1 MIGSTALFPISK
13 MEESE
18 EVMMRI
24 LLTHQVRK
32 AVVVYGISIASQPR
46 DLAGFCLH
54 TGELIYCFKASMSL
68 HKYYRCLHKMMESTP
83 PPLSMKPLEE
93 G

>member
-1 MIGSTALFPISK
+1 MNGTKRSQAKKNGLWKKHFRVLMIGSTALFPISK

-54 TGELIYCFKASMSL
+54 TGELIYCFKASS
-68 HKYYRCLHKMMESTP
+68 CLP
-83 PPLSMKPLEE
+83 
-93 G
+93 